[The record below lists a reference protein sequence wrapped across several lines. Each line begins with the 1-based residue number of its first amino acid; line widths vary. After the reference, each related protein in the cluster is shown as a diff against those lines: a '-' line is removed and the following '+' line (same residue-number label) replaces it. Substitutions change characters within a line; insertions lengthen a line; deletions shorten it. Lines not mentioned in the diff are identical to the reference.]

1 MFANIINLTM
11 SARRRVSVGDL
22 KERVPISLK
31 LPKLLLDRI
40 DDVWRNSEEYTGRT
54 HFIEKACAHYL
65 SCEKCPECGKLNS
78 MGSPFCGFCGTKLS
92 GFKEALNNV
101 IGEIQIYD
109 KYNESIFSLMREY
122 DDLKDKIE
130 WLLSQLSA
138 DKRQHIDDII
148 SENRAIGD
156 NLMQGVSGY
165 HKFYTHISK
174 NGLSK
179 DYPADYFRVVSTPQ
193 VVILYYRAKQLVE
206 FAENQ
211 HGVSARQLFDCNK
224 DLESGH
230 PTLKS
235 LKGSAEMSV
244 SSLKS
249 LEKMIVFLI
258 QNQNA

>member
-1 MFANIINLTM
+1 MFANNINLTM
-11 SARRRVSVGDL
+11 SERRRVSVGDL

-40 DDVWRNSEEYTGRT
+40 DEVWRNSEEYTGRT
-54 HFIEKACAHYL
+54 HFIEKACVHYL

-109 KYNESIFSLMREY
+109 GYNEKIFSLLREY

-156 NLMQGVSGY
+156 NLMKDVSDY
-165 HKFYTHISK
+165 QRMYTNCSK
-174 NGLSK
+174 NGLSEN
-179 DYPADYFRVVSTPQ
+179 YPIGLRFVGYPQ
-193 VVILYYRAKQLVE
+193 VITLYYRAKQLVE
-206 FAENQ
+206 FTENQ
-211 HGVSARQLFDCNK
+211 KGVSARQLFDCDK

-230 PTLKS
+230 PTLRA
-235 LKGSAEMSV
+235 LQGSAEMSV

-249 LEKMIVFLI
+249 LEKMIMFLI
-258 QNQNA
+258 QNP

>member
-1 MFANIINLTM
+1 
-11 SARRRVSVGDL
+11 
-22 KERVPISLK
+22 
-31 LPKLLLDRI
+31 
-40 DDVWRNSEEYTGRT
+40 
-54 HFIEKACAHYL
+54 
-65 SCEKCPECGKLNS
+65 

-148 SENRAIGD
+148 SENLAIGD

-179 DYPADYFRVVSTPQ
+179 DYPAGYFRVVSTPQ

-224 DLESGH
+224 DLVSGH